1 MKTKII
7 IVEDQII
14 IAHELK
20 MSLEMI
26 GYEVLAIVSNA
37 AALWVLLEE
46 QCPDLILLDI
56 KIDGPLDGVDI
67 AHIINQKYKIPFLFL
82 TANSDTAT
90 LQRVSHT
97 SPAGFITKPFD
108 AKNIAANIAL
118 VQAQNKITSPLP
130 ISESK
135 PSITADSLFV
145 HENKNL
151 IRVLIQDIIYIKA
164 VGNYSQIYTQT
175 KNNPLVSQTLGK
187 LENALKKDTSFII
200 AHRSYIINLQ
210 YLDKIEHRQVILSG
224 KEIPI
229 SKGVHELLL
238 EKIKTI

>member
-67 AHIINQKYKIPFLFL
+67 AHIINQKYKIPFLF
-82 TANSDTAT
+82 
-90 LQRVSHT
+90 

-187 LENALKKDTSFII
+187 LENALKKDTSFIR